1 MARLQN
7 ALTKQLTD
15 EHERVDLKLREA
27 EESVRKIR
35 MSREETGV
43 QLYGVQHQLARMQTT
58 FERTHDNYNIVQRY
72 RVEAERQHEVLQRQY
87 EGKKE
92 EADEQLKRV
101 LKAQEELNQLNRTLK
116 QVEEYNE
123 VMKSE
128 IAVTRRTTYRAEENV
143 GNLEKSKKK
152 QDLLIDTMNEE
163 IKRLN
168 EQKTLYQAQLI
179 SQKEETAAARNTLKE
194 AAIEIERIVMSK
206 KTLLEDWQKSLF
218 GMQQR
223 DKALQAIK
231 ELIKQRNDEI
241 LQVESE
247 ISGVRNETKKEQET
261 SEDLTDKLNKRKKEI
276 EFLET
281 REKELKAEK
290 KKLDEQ
296 EVMLKAS
303 LQQTELEGQRMDQ
316 ETTNVQSKND
326 ILDKSIM
333 QLHTKTKA
341 IRDDIISH
349 ASQQKTIEKSSAN
362 LLKQTKVAYENIS
375 NKEVEIENYANEISR
390 VRLDNLNTTTQNEVL
405 QKKLDDL
412 IGELKEKEAD
422 VQEVEKKIK
431 ARLLKIQQK
440 TLMVDRLNKDC
451 ANLKGSGDGDEF
463 VGPVENLRDNIK
475 KQIKEVDDETTNI
488 QKDWIT
494 NQIELI
500 KRQEEKSKFDRFN
513 DELRT
518 QKSVLDQKK
527 IRINCDVE
535 GHNKKIRDLEVAQ
548 KNQVFE
554 MNKLNDMIYRNDE
567 RQEKLT
573 TDNFNIEMEFKQKLK
588 EMENESIKLEN
599 QITQLKEQKSDILI
613 EVIEAEKQILLWER
627 KYQLEKEMQD
637 ALDPT
642 IGQTEIVA
650 MKKEI
655 HRMQLQYELFRK
667 EQEKLIK
674 DMERCVFKRE
684 TIQLKYLPK
693 VEKKNAQDRS
703 S

>member
-1 MARLQN
+1 
-7 ALTKQLTD
+7 
-15 EHERVDLKLREA
+15 
-27 EESVRKIR
+27 
-35 MSREETGV
+35 
-43 QLYGVQHQLARMQTT
+43 
-58 FERTHDNYNIVQRY
+58 
-72 RVEAERQHEVLQRQY
+72 
-87 EGKKE
+87 
-92 EADEQLKRV
+92 
-101 LKAQEELNQLNRTLK
+101 
-116 QVEEYNE
+116 
-123 VMKSE
+123 MKSE

-261 SEDLTDKLNKRKKEI
+261 SEDLHDKLNKRRKEI
-276 EFLET
+276 EFLT
-281 REKELKAEK
+281 SRMQELKAEK

-296 EVMLKAS
+296 EIMLKNS
-303 LQQTELEGQRMDQ
+303 LMQTELESGRMDQ
-316 ETTNVQSKND
+316 EETNVQSKND
-326 ILDKSIM
+326 VIDKSIM

-422 VQEVEKKIK
+422 VMHVEKNIK
-431 ARLLKIQQK
+431 ERLLKIQQK
-440 TLMVDRLNKDC
+440 TLQVDRLNREC
-451 ANLKGSGDGDEF
+451 ANLKGRGDGDEF
-463 VGPVENLRDNIK
+463 VGPAENMRDNIK
-475 KQIKEVDDETTNI
+475 KQIKEVDDETTNV

-494 NQIELI
+494 SQIDHI
-500 KRQEEKSKFDRFN
+500 KRTEEKYKIDRKN
-513 DELRT
+513 DDLRT
-518 QKSVLDQKK
+518 QKAILDQKK
-527 IRINCDVE
+527 IRINCEVE
-535 GHNKKIRDLEVAQ
+535 LHNKNINKLEVAQ

-554 MNKLNDMIYRNDE
+554 MNKLNDLIYRNNE
-567 RQEKLT
+567 RQEGLT
-573 TDNFNIEMEFKQKLK
+573 NDNFNIEMEFK
-588 EMENESIKLEN
+588 
-599 QITQLKEQKSDILI
+599 
-613 EVIEAEKQILLWER
+613 
-627 KYQLEKEMQD
+627 
-637 ALDPT
+637 
-642 IGQTEIVA
+642 
-650 MKKEI
+650 
-655 HRMQLQYELFRK
+655 
-667 EQEKLIK
+667 
-674 DMERCVFKRE
+674 
-684 TIQLKYLPK
+684 
-693 VEKKNAQDRS
+693 
-703 S
+703 

>member
-1 MARLQN
+1 
-7 ALTKQLTD
+7 
-15 EHERVDLKLREA
+15 
-27 EESVRKIR
+27 
-35 MSREETGV
+35 
-43 QLYGVQHQLARMQTT
+43 
-58 FERTHDNYNIVQRY
+58 
-72 RVEAERQHEVLQRQY
+72 
-87 EGKKE
+87 
-92 EADEQLKRV
+92 
-101 LKAQEELNQLNRTLK
+101 
-116 QVEEYNE
+116 
-123 VMKSE
+123 
-128 IAVTRRTTYRAEENV
+128 
-143 GNLEKSKKK
+143 
-152 QDLLIDTMNEE
+152 
-163 IKRLN
+163 
-168 EQKTLYQAQLI
+168 
-179 SQKEETAAARNTLKE
+179 
-194 AAIEIERIVMSK
+194 
-206 KTLLEDWQKSLF
+206 
-218 GMQQR
+218 
-223 DKALQAIK
+223 
-231 ELIKQRNDEI
+231 
-241 LQVESE
+241 
-247 ISGVRNETKKEQET
+247 
-261 SEDLTDKLNKRKKEI
+261 
-276 EFLET
+276 
-281 REKELKAEK
+281 
-290 KKLDEQ
+290 
-296 EVMLKAS
+296 
-303 LQQTELEGQRMDQ
+303 MDQ
-316 ETTNVQSKND
+316 EQTNVQSKND

-341 IRDDIISH
+341 IRDDIVSH

-375 NKEVEIENYANEISR
+375 KKEVEIENYANEISR

-412 IGELKEKEAD
+412 VDELKSKEAD
-422 VQEVEKKIK
+422 VQDVEKKIK
-431 ARLLKIQQK
+431 GRLLDIQQK
-440 TLMVDRLNKDC
+440 TLQVDRLNREC
-451 ANLKGSGDGDEF
+451 ANLKGRGDGDEF
-463 VGPVENLRDNIK
+463 VGPVENHRDNIK
-475 KQIKEVDDETTNI
+475 KQIKEVDDDTTNV

-500 KRQEEKSKFDRFN
+500 KRQEEKNKIDRQN
-513 DELRT
+513 DDLRT
-518 QKSVLDQKK
+518 QKSILDQKK
-527 IRINCDVE
+527 IRINSEVE
-535 GHNKKIRDLEVAQ
+535 NHNKKIRELEVAQ

-554 MNKLNDMIYRNDE
+554 MNKLNGQINQNDR

-599 QITQLKEQKSDILI
+599 SITQLKEQKSDILI

-703 S
+703 SQGKLSRQIANLKQNLKHTTEQTMQLDTAIEGRKREIDNVAKDINSEKDNNE

>member
-72 RVEAERQHEVLQRQY
+72 RTEAERQHEILQRQY

>member
-1 MARLQN
+1 
-7 ALTKQLTD
+7 
-15 EHERVDLKLREA
+15 
-27 EESVRKIR
+27 
-35 MSREETGV
+35 
-43 QLYGVQHQLARMQTT
+43 
-58 FERTHDNYNIVQRY
+58 
-72 RVEAERQHEVLQRQY
+72 
-87 EGKKE
+87 
-92 EADEQLKRV
+92 
-101 LKAQEELNQLNRTLK
+101 
-116 QVEEYNE
+116 
-123 VMKSE
+123 
-128 IAVTRRTTYRAEENV
+128 
-143 GNLEKSKKK
+143 
-152 QDLLIDTMNEE
+152 
-163 IKRLN
+163 
-168 EQKTLYQAQLI
+168 
-179 SQKEETAAARNTLKE
+179 
-194 AAIEIERIVMSK
+194 
-206 KTLLEDWQKSLF
+206 
-218 GMQQR
+218 
-223 DKALQAIK
+223 
-231 ELIKQRNDEI
+231 
-241 LQVESE
+241 
-247 ISGVRNETKKEQET
+247 
-261 SEDLTDKLNKRKKEI
+261 
-276 EFLET
+276 
-281 REKELKAEK
+281 
-290 KKLDEQ
+290 
-296 EVMLKAS
+296 MLKAS

-412 IGELKEKEAD
+412 IGELKEKEVD